1 MKPWVLEQVKH
12 IPSSPGVYVFRDP
25 DGGVLYVGKAKD
37 LKKRVRQYFT
47 GKRVG
52 RASLFVPVIDSIQT
66 IVSGSEKEA
75 LLLENT
81 LIKKHRP
88 RFNVDLKDDKS
99 YPFFRIT
106 VGEEFPRLEVTRR
119 VEGDG
124 SLYFG
129 PFSDAG
135 GARKTAAWL
144 ERAFPLRRCRQ
155 KKPGGRGRPGRPCMD
170 YQMGRC
176 PGPCS
181 GDADRDAYAEVVE
194 ELVAFLKGGGRR
206 VIRELGGRMQAASRE
221 MRFEEAASL
230 RDRIRA
236 MEAVLEKQDAVG
248 SRTDNLDVLGYAS
261 SEGILVLTCLFI
273 RSGLLVG
280 RSDRVI
286 REDPEPYQA
295 MEAFLRTHYREG
307 VVTPEKVLVPMNIDF
322 GKAHEEI
329 LSEESGRIVRVSR
342 PARGRGVRL
351 VSLAM
356 ENAAQALR
364 ETLGTDREAESVS
377 RDLGKMLGL
386 DGPVRR
392 VECVDISH
400 TSGRETYGSTVVWE
414 KGRLIKDQYR
424 LYGIRDQKEG
434 DDFAAIAEV
443 VERRFGGSSAGE
455 MPSPDLLL
463 IDGGKG
469 QLSRVAGIA
478 GKSGTVFPALASI
491 SKARSA
497 RKKGG
502 KPFKDEIYIPGRTNP
517 INAAKYSG
525 AFHLLQRIRD
535 EAHRFALSSHR
546 RRRGKEDL
554 SSRLDAIP
562 GVGPS
567 RRTALLERFRTIP
580 QIKEAPLDE
589 IASLKGLN
597 MSVAKKIK
605 EALK

>member
-1 MKPWVLEQVKH
+1 MRPWVLEQVKH

-52 RASLFVPVIDSIQT
+52 RASLFVPLIDSVQT

-81 LIKKHRP
+81 LIKRHRP
-88 RFNVDLKDDKS
+88 TFNVDLKDDKS

-135 GARKTAAWL
+135 AARKTAAWL

-181 GDADRDAYAEVVE
+181 GEADREAYGGIVD
-194 ELVAFLKGGGRR
+194 ELVAFLKGGGRKVVR
-206 VIRELGGRMQAASRE
+206 DLAGRMEAASRE
-221 MRFEEAASL
+221 MRFEEAALL

-236 MEAVLEKQDAVG
+236 IEAVLEKQDVVG
-248 SRTDNLDVLGYAS
+248 TKADNLDVLGYAHS
-261 SEGILVLTCLFI
+261 DGILVLTCLFI

-286 REDPEPYQA
+286 REDPEPSQA
-295 MEAFLRTHYREG
+295 MEAFLRTHYGEG
-307 VVTPEKVLVPMNIDF
+307 VMAPPKVLVPMNIDF
-322 GKAHEEI
+322 GRAHEEV
-329 LSEESGRIVRVSR
+329 LSEGSGRIVRVSR
-342 PARGRGVRL
+342 PAKGRGGRL
-351 VSLAM
+351 VALAM

-364 ETLGTDREAESVS
+364 ETLGTERDAESVS
-377 RDLGKMLGL
+377 RELGKMLGL

-392 VECVDISH
+392 IECVDISH

-434 DDFAAIAEV
+434 DDFAAIGEV
-443 VERRFGGSSAGE
+443 VERRFRGKALEE

-469 QLSRVAGIA
+469 QLSRVAAIA
-478 GKSGTVFPALASI
+478 GKIGTGFPALASI

-497 RKKGG
+497 RRKSG
-502 KPFKDEIYIPGRTNP
+502 KSVTDEIFIPGRTNP
-517 INAAKYSG
+517 INTAKHSD

-535 EAHRFALSSHR
+535 EAHRFALVSHR

-554 SSRLDAIP
+554 SSRLDGIP
-562 GVGPS
+562 GIGPS

-580 QIKEAPLDE
+580 QIREAPLDE
-589 IASLKGLN
+589 IASLKGFN
-597 MSVAKKIK
+597 MSVAKKVK
-605 EALK
+605 EELK